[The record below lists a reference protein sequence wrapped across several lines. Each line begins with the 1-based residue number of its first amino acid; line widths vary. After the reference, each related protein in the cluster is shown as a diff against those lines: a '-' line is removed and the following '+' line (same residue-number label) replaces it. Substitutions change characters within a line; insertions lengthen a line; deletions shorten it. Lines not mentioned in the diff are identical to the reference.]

1 MSSCAHREESRMH
14 KIALPQAAIDRVL
27 KRRKSLHVFNDIDPA
42 RTAHVVVDLQNG
54 FMAEGQPAEVPAAR
68 EIGPNVNRIS
78 AALRS
83 AGGLVIYIQNTIDAA
98 AKEAWS
104 NWFTYMSGEGRRE
117 AMEAAFAD
125 GSYGHSLWPGLEVLP
140 QDIRVKKNRFGA
152 FVPGSSDLHAVLQAR
167 GIDTVIITGTAT
179 NICCES
185 TARDA
190 FMLNYRTL
198 VVSDANAT
206 VSDEAHNASLNALFA
221 RFADVFST
229 DEVVG
234 LLAAARPERERRV
247 G

>member
-1 MSSCAHREESRMH
+1 
-14 KIALPQAAIDRVL
+14 
-27 KRRKSLHVFNDIDPA
+27 
-42 RTAHVVVDLQNG
+42 
-54 FMAEGQPAEVPAAR
+54 MAQGQPAEVPAAR
-68 EIGPNVNRIS
+68 DIVPNVNRIS

-140 QDIRVKKNRFGA
+140 QDIRLKKNRFGA

-167 GIDTVIITGTAT
+167 NIDTLIITGTAT
-179 NICCES
+179 NVCCES

-190 FMLNYRTL
+190 MMMNYK
-198 VVSDANAT
+198 VIFVSDGTATYNDEEHNAT
-206 VSDEAHNASLNALFA
+206 LGIMLAM
-221 RFADVFST
+221 FADVMST
-229 DEVVG
+229 DEVVDR
-234 LLAAARPERERRV
+234 LAGTMSQAAE
-247 G
+247 

>member
-1 MSSCAHREESRMH
+1 MH

-54 FMAEGQPAEVPAAR
+54 FMAEGQPAEVPTAR
-68 EIGPNVNRIS
+68 EIVPNVNRIS

-104 NWFTYMSGEGRRE
+104 NWFTYMSGDGRRE

-179 NICCES
+179 NVCCES

-190 FMLNYRTL
+190 MMMNYK
-198 VVSDANAT
+198 VIFVSDGTATYNDEEHNAT
-206 VSDEAHNASLNALFA
+206 LGIMLAM
-221 RFADVFST
+221 FADVMTT
-229 DEVVG
+229 DEVVER
-234 LLAAARPERERRV
+234 LAGGVRQAAE
-247 G
+247 